1 MNCPYYDISLC
12 IFKRNFLCVFLKEI
26 LVPPH
31 PLPTTCAWGP
41 GASARPRRS
50 PSPPPRSRCCVY
62 KSTNKILIQIRGDVQ
77 KKWYFYLPECPAKG
91 QTSPPTGRYGVFS
104 QQYSLNNF
112 SIYVFKVRQDMVL
125 FLQNLA
131 EWLSRKK

>member
-50 PSPPPRSRCCVY
+50 RSPPPRSRCCVY
-62 KSTNKILIQIRGDVQ
+62 KSTNKILIQIRGDLQ
-77 KKWYFYLPECPAKG
+77 KKWYFYRSS
-91 QTSPPTGRYGVFS
+91 QQRVRPPPPGRYGVFS
-104 QQYSLNNF
+104 QQYRFNNF
-112 SIYVFKVRQDMVL
+112 FISVFKVRQDMVL